1 LFRELRIENFQSWKK
16 QVFTFSPGVNVFIG
30 TSDTGKSAAFL
41 RAIRL
46 LATNRPA
53 GSEFISTWAGKD
65 NMAVEL
71 VVDNGQIV
79 FREKGKSTNLY
90 GIGYA
95 DGSQDD
101 QEFAAFGMGVPEEV
115 QRLLNLDPINIQGQ
129 LDGPFLL
136 NMSPGDVAR
145 ELNRACKLE
154 GIDRGIVN
162 SSKRARGLEQKVDS
176 ITGQIKS
183 HEEHIAALAWLDEVE
198 TKLVELEQKRGKTTE
213 LFEKGTKLRELIQTI
228 QQEQVNVKE
237 LSVRLKAEPQITTL
251 WGKYSR
257 YEQLIKKKRRL
268 RELCVA
274 IERQK
279 ETVDKNRALLKA
291 SAKLKKLIKI
301 HNEKEVLI
309 TTQNQLNYLIDSVEA
324 RQVEYDR
331 AKKKQDTLD
340 KEYHK
345 LMPDFCPLC
354 GKAQ

>member
-1 LFRELRIENFQSWKK
+1 LFRELTVINFQSWKK

-65 NMAVEL
+65 NMVVEL

-183 HEEHIAALAWLDEVE
+183 HEEHITALAWLDEVE
-198 TKLVELEQKRGKTTE
+198 TKLVTLEQKRGTVTE
-213 LFEKGTKLRELIQTI
+213 LLEKGTRLRGLIQTI
-228 QQEQVNVKE
+228 ENEKENVSV

-251 WGKYSR
+251 WGKYNQ

-291 SAKLKKLIKI
+291 SDKLKKLIAL
-301 HNEKEVLI
+301 HNEKEKQR
-309 TTQNQLNYLIDSVEA
+309 TRQNNLNYLIDSVGLM
-324 RQVEYDR
+324 QVEHDK
-331 AKKKQDTLD
+331 AKKKQDKLEE
-340 KEYHK
+340 EYHK
-345 LMPDFCPLC
+345 VMPDTCPLC